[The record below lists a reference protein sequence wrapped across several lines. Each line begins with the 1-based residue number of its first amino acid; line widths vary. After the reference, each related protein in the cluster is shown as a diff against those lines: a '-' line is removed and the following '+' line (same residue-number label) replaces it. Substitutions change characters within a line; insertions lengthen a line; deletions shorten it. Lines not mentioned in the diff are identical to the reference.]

1 MSDQAARDRIVS
13 DLDTNLLVEAGAGSG
28 KTTGLVNRLCAL
40 VTRGIPVEQLAAVTF
55 TRKAAAELRERFQLR
70 LEQDLQAEAPGA
82 RRDRLDAALRNLDRS
97 FVGTIHSFA
106 ARMLR
111 EQALDAG
118 VDPGFEELDEA
129 AMRADQERFWQH
141 WLDRA
146 RRDGHPGPAEL
157 RALGLDPRDLLDAFM
172 VVAGNPDVAWPDPGA
187 PAPDPA
193 HAIGRLRKLAGWSW
207 SLMPAEE
214 PAAGWDELQRLVR
227 QLHFV
232 EQTRGIDQL
241 ADAMHALGLVTASRC
256 KVTQNR
262 WSSLK
267 EGKEAAK
274 ELEAAW
280 REFLDGTVT
289 PLLGEWRAHRY
300 GPVVRFVA
308 EAAREYERER
318 RRTGRVGFEDLLA
331 GVTRL
336 LREAPGVRAALG
348 ERYRHLLVDEFQ
360 DTDPLQAE
368 LCFLLA
374 SPPGEGTDWRR
385 VRPRPGALF
394 VVGDPKQ
401 SIYRFRR
408 ADLRTYEAARECL
421 ARVGD
426 VIRLTRNFRS
436 AVPIAEVVNAHFA
449 GVFPAGPS
457 PVQAPF
463 APLESDRAPEG
474 DDGVARY
481 RVVPADG
488 RGKKASIVA
497 ADAALLAGSIAARI
511 EAGQNTA
518 GDFLV
523 LTERKAE
530 LADYATALAAHNVP
544 VVTSGAELR
553 QEHELTELVLLLRLL
568 ADPGNPV
575 LLVAVLEGIFAGLDP
590 GQLYAAQRGGLRL
603 QLDGAA
609 GPGEGPVAA
618 ALERLRGW
626 WQLSRRL
633 PPDQLLDRLL
643 DDTGLLPWAASQPL
657 GEERA
662 GALLHLVESVR
673 GSARGMTD
681 LRGMITVLEESLAAE
696 DGAPVLR
703 PDRSDAVRVMNLHK
717 AKGLEADVVVLAA
730 PVPAAPREPSLHITR
745 GDGATATGWLQ
756 VGVGEGRSREV
767 LAEPPGWDRMSA
779 AEAALLEAERDR
791 LLYVAATRAR
801 RLLLVAERGDGKE
814 AGLWARLSP
823 VLAGRA
829 PLDIAPRATPGRRR
843 LEGGAAPV
851 QARAAAAAVAR
862 EARAEPT
869 LTVESVTRSLRQDLV
884 QQRAYD
890 LPPDAGEFADARA
903 RGDAIHRVLEALG
916 RGRRGESLAR
926 FALAV
931 VRDQGLPDDALA
943 QVLAAVDGVTGQP
956 EWQDLQAGRA
966 EYELPIMLAEEVN
979 GTTRITEGV
988 MDAVGQRPDG
998 AWRVVD
1004 WKSGRVD
1011 GEAWQRKLPRYQEQ
1025 VDRYQE
1031 MLQAA
1036 GLRAEGATVVRVRG
1050 A

>member
-1 MSDQAARDRIVS
+1 MSDQAARDRIVT

-28 KTTGLVNRLCAL
+28 KTTSLVNRLCAL
-40 VTRGIPVEQLAAVTF
+40 VRRGIPVEQLAAVTF
-55 TRKAAAELRERFQLR
+55 TRKAAAELRERFQLQ
-70 LEQDLQAEAPGA
+70 LERELREEPPGPG
-82 RRDRLDAALRNLDRS
+82 RDRLDTALRDLDRS
-97 FVGTIHSFA
+97 FLGTIHSFA
-106 ARMLR
+106 ARLLR

-129 AMRADQERFWQH
+129 GLRADQERFWQH
-141 WLDRA
+141 WLERT
-146 RRDGHPGPAEL
+146 RLEGHPGPAGL
-157 RALGLDPRDLLDAFM
+157 RTLGLDPRELLDAFT
-172 VVAGNPDVAWPDPGA
+172 VVSGNPDVAWPAPGA
-187 PAPDPA
+187 PVPDPA
-193 HAIGRLRKLAGWSW
+193 HAIGRLRKLVRWGW

-214 PAAGWDELQRLVR
+214 PAAGWDELQGLLR

-232 EQTRGIDQL
+232 EQTRGFDRL
-241 ADAMHALGLVTASRC
+241 PDAMHALGLVRASRC
-256 KVTQNR
+256 KVTLNR
-262 WSSLK
+262 WSSQP
-267 EGKEAAK
+267 EGREAAR
-274 ELEAAW
+274 ELQDAW
-280 REFLDGTVT
+280 RDFLDDTIT
-289 PLLGEWRAHRY
+289 PLLDEWRAHRY
-300 GPVVRFVA
+300 GPVMRFVA
-308 EAAREYERER
+308 EAAREYEHER
-318 RRTGRVGFEDLLA
+318 RRTGRLGFEDLLA
-331 GVTRL
+331 GVARL
-336 LREAPGVRAALG
+336 LRDTPAVRAALG

-408 ADLRTYEAARECL
+408 ADLRTYETARECL

-436 AVPIAEVVNAHFA
+436 VTPIAAVVNAHFA
-449 GVFPAGPS
+449 GVFPGTPS

-463 APLESDRAPEG
+463 APMESDAAPAG
-474 DDGVARY
+474 DDGVGRY
-481 RVVPADG
+481 LVAPADG
-488 RGKKASIVA
+488 RRSRASLAA
-497 ADAALLAGSIAARI
+497 ADAALLAAWIAARI
-511 EAGQNTA
+511 DTGQNRA

-523 LTERKAE
+523 LTQRKPE
-530 LADYATALAAHNVP
+530 LAEYAAALAAHNIP
-544 VVTSGAELR
+544 AVTSGAELR

-568 ADPGNPV
+568 ADPANPV
-575 LLVAVLEGIFAGLDP
+575 LLVAVLEGIFAGLEP
-590 GQLYAAQRGGLRL
+590 GQLYAAQRAGVRL
-603 QLDGAA
+603 ALDGPGGPAA
-609 GPGEGPVAA
+609 GPVAA

-626 WQLSRRL
+626 RRLSRML

-643 DDTGLLPWAASQPL
+643 DETGLLPWAAGQPL

-673 GSARGMTD
+673 RSARGMTD
-681 LRGMITVLEESLAAE
+681 LRGMIAVLEESLAAE

-703 PDRSDAVRVMNLHK
+703 PDRTDAVRVMNLHK

-730 PVPAAPREPSLHITR
+730 PVAAAPREPSLHITR
-745 GDGATATGWLQ
+745 DEESAATGWLQ
-756 VGVGEGRSREV
+756 VSTGEGTTREV
-767 LAEPPGWDRMSA
+767 LAQPPGWDRMSA
-779 AEAALLEAERDR
+779 TEAALLEAERDR

-801 RLLLVAERGDGKE
+801 RLLLVAERADGRD
-814 AGLWARLSP
+814 AGLWGRLAP
-823 VLAGRA
+823 VLADRA
-829 PLDIAPRATPGRRR
+829 PLDMPARPTPGRRR

-851 QARAAAAAVAR
+851 QARAAAAAAAR
-862 EARAEPT
+862 EARAVAT
-869 LTVESVTRSLRQDLV
+869 MTVESVTRSLRQDRS
-884 QQRAYD
+884 QQRSYD
-890 LPPDAGEFADARA
+890 LPPDTGEYADARA

-916 RGRRGESLAR
+916 RGRQGEALTR

-931 VRDQGLPDDALA
+931 VRDLGLPDDALA
-943 QVLAAVDGVTGQP
+943 QVQAAVEGVTGQP

-998 AWRVVD
+998 TWRVVD
-1004 WKSGRVD
+1004 WKSGRVE
-1011 GEAWQRKLPRYQEQ
+1011 GEGWERKLPRYQAQ
-1025 VDRYQE
+1025 VDRYE
-1031 MLQAA
+1031 AMLQAA
-1036 GLRAEGATVVRVRG
+1036 GLKAGGAVVVKVRG